1 MLLGYYF
8 IIGACLGSFITC
20 LAERISSCQP
30 ILGNQRSQCPN
41 CHHQLRVWQ
50 LIPII
55 GIVAQRGHC
64 YDCHASINLR
74 STLIE
79 LLFGLLLA
87 TNLGPTPWQ
96 QLPLIMGYVVLLFNS
111 LTDYLTFNIYP
122 ATLIIPGILGY
133 WQSPPRFD
141 SNTLILVTLL
151 LGLYSLARFT
161 HQFGLGD
168 VDVLLMISLMAPAP
182 TIISSLMLA
191 SFAALLVSII
201 TTVRRLPFVPF
212 ISWGFIMITQLS
224 LAY

>member
-1 MLLGYYF
+1 MLISYYF

-20 LAERISSCQP
+20 LAERISSGQP

-41 CHHQLRVWQ
+41 CYHQLRAWQ

-55 GIVAQRGHC
+55 GILAQRGHC
-64 YDCHASINLR
+64 YDCHAPINLR

-79 LLFGLLLA
+79 LLFGILFA
-87 TNLGPTPWQ
+87 TSLGATPWQ
-96 QLPLIMGYVVLLFNS
+96 QLPLILGYAVLLFNS
-111 LTDYLTFNIYP
+111 LTDYLTLNIYP
-122 ATLIIPGILGY
+122 VTLIIPGIIGC
-133 WQSPPRFD
+133 WQSPPHLD
-141 SNTLILVTLL
+141 SNTLILVGLL
-151 LGLYSLARFT
+151 LGLYLLARLT

-168 VDVLLMISLMAPAP
+168 VDVLLMISLLAPAT

-201 TTVRRLPFVPF
+201 TTVRRLPLVPF

-224 LAY
+224 LVY